1 MYGYPGLSQLPRP
14 RLLGWSITTA
24 LLLIIIWMIAP
35 HQMPV
40 IAYKAALV
48 CFGGVLGY
56 WIDRAL
62 FPYARPH
69 KLAHTDPTFD
79 RNAHWARSLAMLRR
93 AVIVLACIL
102 GLTLGL

>member
-24 LLLIIIWMIAP
+24 LLMLVIWLVAP

-79 RNAHWARSLAMLRR
+79 RNARSEERR
-93 AVIVLACIL
+93 VGKQWRDGSAPEPPR
-102 GLTLGL
+102 